1 MKKIIIFGATGS
13 IGTSVL
19 KVIKN
24 NKDFK
29 LVGFGYYANQTKA
42 KKIQQQFH
50 VKKMLQGDNPTKI
63 DEFIKMTKPDL
74 ILNAVAGSF
83 GIIFSY
89 LAIVNKKTLILA
101 NKETLVCCGKQIT
114 SLAKK
119 YKVKIYPVDSEHS
132 AIYSLLQQKPK
143 NKKIKEIIITASGG
157 SFYDFSYKQ
166 LANVKYEQAIS
177 NPNWVMGEKVSVDS
191 STLINKAFEIVEAHW
206 LFPNYKTTAL
216 LQRSSKVHGIIKFTD
231 NSVDAYIAKADMC
244 LSIKNALYEYKIDD
258 HAHIFHYKSIN
269 DIEYEL
275 KPICYKYLKGYS
287 YAKLMLENI
296 NSSLPAI
303 INHADEKAIQL
314 FKENKIKFLD
324 IYKYIDSCVIKMNK
338 K

>member
-1 MKKIIIFGATGS
+1 MKRLIIFGTTGS

-29 LVGFGYYANQTKA
+29 LVGFGYHVNQAKA
-42 KKIQQQFH
+42 KKIKQEFN
-50 VKKMLQGDNPTKI
+50 VKNVLQGDNPTKI
-63 DEFIKMTKPDL
+63 DQFIKRTNPDL
-74 ILNAVAGSF
+74 ILNAVSGSL

-89 LAIVNKKTLILA
+89 LTIANKKTLILA

-119 YKVKIYPVDSEHS
+119 NKVKIYPIDSEHS
-132 AIYSLLQQKPK
+132 AIYSLLKQKPK

-157 SFYDFSYKQ
+157 NFYNFSYKK
-166 LANVKYEQAIS
+166 LFNVKYKQAIS

-191 STLINKAFEIVEAHW
+191 STLINKAFEIIEAYW
-206 LFPNYKTTAL
+206 LFPSYKTKAL
-216 LQRSSKVHGIIKFTD
+216 LQINSKVHGIIKYVD
-231 NSVDAYIAKADMC
+231 NSVDAYIAPADMC
-244 LSIKNALYEYKIDD
+244 LPIKNALYEYKIDD
-258 HAHIFHYKSIN
+258 SAHIFHYRTIK

-275 KPICYKYLKGYS
+275 KPISNKYLKGYS
-287 YAKLMLENI
+287 YAKLMLKNI

-303 INHADEKAIQL
+303 INYADEKAIQL
-314 FKENKIKFLD
+314 FKDNKIKFLD